1 MTVLGVVVV
10 PGGKNPRVHAA
21 ILEGTLAEPR
31 VVASFELRTAS
42 ADPSEQAVDLA
53 RHLSPKLIGAELERA
68 GIRVAGT
75 TPVARR
81 SKAAFSRA
89 HCEGAILF
97 VLRET
102 LGKSVVIV
110 EPVSAPK
117 AIGLKKAELDAL
129 IDTLASKGVNR
140 DAVLAALAVLA
151 DL

>member
-10 PGGKNPRVHAA
+10 PGGKNPRVHGA

-31 VVASFELRTAS
+31 VIASFELRTAS
-42 ADPSEQAVDLA
+42 AEPSEQAVDLA
-53 RHLSPKLIGAELERA
+53 RHLSPKLISAGIKRA
-68 GIRVAGT
+68 GMRVAGT

-81 SKAAFSRA
+81 SKVAFSRA

-102 LGKSVVIV
+102 LGNSVVIV

-117 AIGLKKAELDAL
+117 AIGLKKAELEAIL
-129 IDTLASKGVNR
+129 DTLASKGVNR

>member
-1 MTVLGVVVV
+1 M
-10 PGGKNPRVHAA
+10 
-21 ILEGTLAEPR
+21 LEGTLAEPR
-31 VVASFELRTAS
+31 VVSSFELRTAS

-53 RHLSPKLIGAELERA
+53 RHLSPKLAATTFERA

-97 VLRET
+97 VLREA
-102 LGKSVVIV
+102 LGQPVVVV
-110 EPVSAPK
+110 EPVGAPK
-117 AIGLKKAELDAL
+117 AVGMKKAELDAL
-129 IDTLASKGVNR
+129 IDSLASKGVNSE
-140 DAVLAALAVLA
+140 AVLAGLAALA